1 MCNPLA
7 IGAALGGVQAITGIG
22 EQNRQHANQVA
33 AVNRSNAMA
42 RQKYLND
49 ITISAYNDQRK
60 GDVFEAQLKAD
71 AASRAAYYKQKEINQ
86 AEATRALTASDQKL
100 RERITEQAFQSQ
112 ANLAKAIQAQGSVLA
127 SGQQAGQ
134 SMLLSL
140 QEAERDFGF
149 KQAQIDATVYDA
161 TKNYGIERYG
171 IDLDQFSADTKA
183 FNSISTLAAVAP
195 TASFKTI
202 RPIKKEAP
210 SRPSILTPI
219 LSGFTTAIT
228 SATALGGD
236 DYFGRGFGQGEWGWQ
251 PSGGGQGG

>member
-1 MCNPLA
+1 MCDPLV
-7 IGAALGGVQAITGIG
+7 IGGILGGVQAITGIQ

-33 AVNRSNAMA
+33 AVNRSNAIA
-42 RQKYLND
+42 RQDYLNK
-49 ITISAYNDQRK
+49 IQISAFNDQRK
-60 GDVFEAQLKAD
+60 GEVFTAQLQAD

-100 RERITEQAFQSQ
+100 RERITEQAFESQ
-112 ANLAKAIQAQGSVLA
+112 ANLAKAIQAQGTVLA

-161 TKNYGIERYG
+161 TKNYGIEKYG
-171 IDLDQFSADTKA
+171 IDLDQYGANTRA
-183 FNSISTLAAVAP
+183 LNAITTTAAVAP
-195 TASFKTI
+195 SASFKTV

-210 SRPSILTPI
+210 SKPSALGPI
-219 LSGFTTAIT
+219 LGGFSTAIGT
-228 SATALGGD
+228 ATAIGGEG
-236 DYFGRGFGQGEWGWQ
+236 YIGERFGW
-251 PSGGGQGG
+251 S